1 MTKPIRMVLV
11 TVGIILCV
19 ISFQSPAK
27 GESVT
32 TADFSTGGIYT
43 DNLSFTQTGKKEVVG
58 ISLTPSIGFENVN
71 ADTIFDLRYKGV
83 GQIFPDSTG
92 DNRFIQNVATYL
104 DVPWIRKN
112 ADGLEL
118 RVIANLTFTPSLDAF
133 GEFDQTNATELNPGV
148 GGLTGTGTTGLNPG
162 VSGVGGNVSGVPGV
176 GNFGIQINRTNIL
189 RTLAGATVRYPLTRK
204 VSFGGFYRNLN
215 TVFLDRDEITNDSSI
230 NTFEGYGTW
239 QWWGTS
245 TTTGNIRYALQPI
258 ISNLSTPIIQNHLT
272 VGGTH
277 LFTPTLVLD
286 GRIGINL
293 IPDEPVS
300 ALANVSFSKQFE
312 GGLFSIRYLQGV
324 GLAQGF
330 ADQATLTQVGTIL
343 FSHALGERVNGY
355 AQFSG
360 ARNETLGGG
369 ASELDL
375 LAWGAG
381 AGLTAVFLDWLSG
394 GINYNFYR
402 QEKQGG
408 VFGNDGERTWV
419 NFYLTAFADP
429 FRVFE

>member
-1 MTKPIRMVLV
+1 MTKSIQAVLV
-11 TVGIILCV
+11 TVGVILC
-19 ISFQSPAK
+19 SLNFHGSANA
-27 GESVT
+27 ESVL

-43 DNLSFTQTGKKEVVG
+43 DNLSFAQTGKKEVMG
-58 ISLTPSIGFENVN
+58 ISLTPSIGFENIT
-71 ADTIFDLRYKGV
+71 ADTIFGLRYKGV
-83 GQIFPDSTG
+83 AQLFPDSNG
-92 DNRFIQNVATYL
+92 DNRFIQDVASYF
-104 DVPWIRKN
+104 DVPWIRN
-112 ADGLEL
+112 NVDGLEL
-118 RVIANLTFTPSLDAF
+118 RLIANLTFTPSLDAF
-133 GEFDQTNATELNPGV
+133 GEFDQTDATELNPGV

-189 RTLAGATVRYPLTRK
+189 RSLAGATLRYPLTRK
-204 VSFGGFYRNLN
+204 INFGGFYRNLN
-215 TVFLDRDEITNDSSI
+215 TVFLDRDEITPDSTI
-230 NTFEGYGTW
+230 NTLEGNASW
-239 QWWGTS
+239 QWWGSS

-258 ISNLSTPIIQNHLT
+258 ISNISDTIVQNHIT

-286 GRIGINL
+286 GRVGVNL
-293 IPDEPVS
+293 IPEDPIS
-300 ALANVSFSKQFE
+300 ALANISLSQQFE

-330 ADQATLTQVGTIL
+330 ADRATLTQVGTVL
-343 FSHALGERVNGY
+343 FSHALGERLNGY

-360 ARNETLGGG
+360 ARNHSLSGNKI
-369 ASELDL
+369 DL

-381 AGLTAVFLDWLSG
+381 AGLTMVFLDWLSG
-394 GINYNFYR
+394 GVDYNFYR

-408 VFGNDGERTWV
+408 AFGNDGERTWV

>member
-1 MTKPIRMVLV
+1 MTKLIQAVLV
-11 TVGIILCV
+11 TVAVILWSV
-19 ISFQSPAK
+19 NYQSAANA
-27 GESVT
+27 ESVL

-43 DNLSFTQTGKKEVVG
+43 DNLSFAQTGKKEVMG

-71 ADTIFDLRYKGV
+71 ADTIFGIRYKGV
-83 GQIFPDSTG
+83 AQLFPDSNG
-92 DNRFIQNVATYL
+92 DNRFIQDVASYM

-112 ADGLEL
+112 VDGLEL
-118 RVIANLTFTPSLDAF
+118 RLIANLTFTPSLDAF
-133 GEFDQTNATELNPGV
+133 GEFDQTEATELNPGV

-189 RTLAGATVRYPLTRK
+189 RSLAGATLRYPLTRK
-204 VSFGGFYRNLN
+204 INFGGFYRNLN
-215 TVFLDRDEITNDSSI
+215 TVFLDQDEITPDSNI
-230 NTFEGYGTW
+230 NTFEGSGSF
-239 QWWGTS
+239 QWWGSS

-258 ISNLSTPIIQNHLT
+258 VSNISDTIIQNRFT
-272 VGGTH
+272 IGGTH

-286 GRIGINL
+286 GRVGVNF
-293 IPDEPVS
+293 IPEDPVS
-300 ALANVSFSKQFE
+300 ALANVSLSQQFE
-312 GGLFSIRYLQGV
+312 GGLLSIRYVQGV

-330 ADQATLTQVGTIL
+330 ADRATLTQVGTIL
-343 FSHALGERVNGY
+343 FSHALGERLNGY

-360 ARNETLGGG
+360 ARNNSLSGKK
-369 ASELDL
+369 LDL

-381 AGLTAVFLDWLSG
+381 AGLTMVFLDWLSG
-394 GINYNFYR
+394 GVDYNFYR

-408 VFGNDGERTWV
+408 TFGNDGERTWV

>member
-1 MTKPIRMVLV
+1 MIRPVRAVLV
-11 TVGIILCV
+11 AVVVILWSV
-19 ISFQSPAK
+19 NFQGSAN
-27 GESVT
+27 GESVLT
-32 TADFSTGGIYT
+32 SNFSAGGIYT
-43 DNLSFTQTGKKEVVG
+43 DNLSFAQTGKKEVMG

-71 ADTIFDLRYKGV
+71 SDTIFGLRYTGV

-92 DNRFIQNVATYL
+92 DNRFIQNVASYL

-112 ADGLEL
+112 LDGLDL
-118 RVIANLTFTPSLDAF
+118 RLIANLTFTPSLDAF
-133 GEFDQTNATELNPGV
+133 GEFDQTDATELNPGV

-162 VSGVGGNVSGVPGV
+162 VTGVGGNVSGVPGV

-204 VSFGGFYRNLN
+204 ISFSGFYRNLN
-215 TVFLDRDEITNDSSI
+215 TVFLDRDEVTPDSNI
-230 NTFEGYGTW
+230 NTLEGSGTW
-239 QWWGTS
+239 QWWGSS
-245 TTTGNIRYALQPI
+245 TTTGNVRYALQPI
-258 ISNLSTPIIQNHLT
+258 ISDISKTIIQNHIT

-286 GRIGINL
+286 GRVGVNL
-293 IPDEPVS
+293 IPEDPLS
-300 ALANVSFSKQFE
+300 AVANISLSQQFE

-330 ADQATLTQVGTIL
+330 ADRATLTQVGTIL
-343 FSHALGERVNGY
+343 FSHALGERLNGY

-360 ARNETLGGG
+360 ARNNSLSGNKF
-369 ASELDL
+369 DL
-375 LAWGAG
+375 LSWGAG
-381 AGLTAVFLDWLSG
+381 AGLTMVFLDWLSG
-394 GINYNFYR
+394 GVNYNFYR

-408 VFGNDGERTWV
+408 TFGNDGERTWV